1 MLFSTQ
7 KMYYKDPF
15 LCECEAEIIEIRNG
29 NEVCLNQ
36 TVAYPEGGGQIS
48 DIGVFYV
55 DGYELPF
62 FDVKKGYGRVFSV
75 QDFPT
80 VNVDTPVYH
89 TVDIESADKLYVGQK
104 LKMKIDLE
112 RRIKTTL
119 NHSAIHLVLMIASEL
134 RGDLY
139 HKIKGCS
146 ITTEHARLDFSLSER
161 FSVEEVNI
169 MNEKLNALIS
179 ECAPVVVFPYEGED
193 EAWFWQCKNYVCPCG
208 GTHVTNTSQIGHATI
223 KRKTI
228 GKGSERVIVYV
239 DNPKLTNEN
248 YHII

>member
-1 MLFSTQ
+1 MLFHTQ
-7 KMYYKDPF
+7 KLYYKDPF
-15 LCECEAEIIEIRNG
+15 LFECEAEILEIRNE

-48 DIGVFYV
+48 DIGTFLV
-55 DGYELPF
+55 DDYEIPF

-89 TVDIESADKLYVGQK
+89 AVEIENVDKLRIGQK
-104 LKMKIDLE
+104 LKMRIDLE

-119 NHSAIHLVLMIASEL
+119 HHSAIHLALMVASEL

-139 HKIKGCS
+139 HSIKGCS

-161 FSVEEVNI
+161 FSADELIV
-169 MNEKLNALIS
+169 MNEKLNDLILES
-179 ECAPVVVFPYEGED
+179 VPVEVFPYEGED
-193 EAWFWQCKNYVCPCG
+193 EAWFWRCKDYVCPCG
-208 GTHVTNTSQIGHATI
+208 GTHVTNTSQIGHATV

-228 GKGSERVIVYV
+228 GKGSERIIVSV
-239 DNPKLTNEN
+239 DNPKLTVEN
-248 YHII
+248 YHVV